1 MKNFIIMETLFLDP
15 VEFEIQIKKTLT
27 VECNGKLQQRKFHCL
42 LRNFDS
48 RFLNAKISAWICVII
63 KKSDKKFFA

>member
-1 MKNFIIMETLFLDP
+1 METLFLDP

-48 RFLNAKISAWICVII
+48 RFLNAKISA
-63 KKSDKKFFA
+63 

>member
-15 VEFEIQIKKTLT
+15 VESEIQIKKTFT
-27 VECNGKLQQRKFHCL
+27 VECNEILYQRKFHCL

-48 RFLNAKISAWICVII
+48 RFKR
-63 KKSDKKFFA
+63 KKFSLNLCNN